1 MAKSTPKQVTTVD
14 VLIVGS
20 GPTGSSIALHLAK
33 RNPAWAKR
41 MLVIDKAIH
50 PRDKLCGGGITHLG
64 QDVLTE
70 LGLPF
75 EPDNFGVE
83 EVRLQYQDK
92 AYSFR
97 GGPVFRIVRRREF
110 DHWLVQKVEERG
122 IQVSQGEAVRDVQVK
137 TTHVSVITDQREIQA
152 QILIAADGSRSFIRS
167 KLKWQDESRVARL
180 LEVDTPENP
189 QKQWNFRD
197 KVAVFDFTH
206 MTDKLQGYY
215 WDFPSFVDGEPVM
228 NRGVFDS
235 RSRPEKPKADLKGV
249 LRESMSQRERDLD
262 DYKLKG
268 HPIRWFDRR
277 GKFSSPR
284 VLLAGDAA
292 GVDPLF
298 GEGISFA
305 LAYGDPVAE
314 TVEDAFERSDF
325 SLESY
330 KTRLMS
336 YPMFKQLRV
345 RVRIARFAYLMK
357 YPRFVRWGWNTAR
370 FIVER
375 TRWNNPNFVPAKDFP
390 ELTVSGD

>member
-1 MAKSTPKQVTTVD
+1 
-14 VLIVGS
+14 
-20 GPTGSSIALHLAK
+20 
-33 RNPAWAKR
+33 
-41 MLVIDKAIH
+41 
-50 PRDKLCGGGITHLG
+50 KLCGGGITHLG